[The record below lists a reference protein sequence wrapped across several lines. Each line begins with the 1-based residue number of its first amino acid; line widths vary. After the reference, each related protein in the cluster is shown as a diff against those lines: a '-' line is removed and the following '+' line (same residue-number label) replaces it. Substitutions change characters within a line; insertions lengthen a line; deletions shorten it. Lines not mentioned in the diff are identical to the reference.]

1 MELQRIKHGLMTE
14 QQQRREH
21 VNIFILGWKMKMIL
35 TVECCYLS
43 TSQHPSPQFGKIIT
57 LHNLP
62 LIFIAGDLSG
72 FLLQALKGE
81 LIG

>member
-1 MELQRIKHGLMTE
+1 M
-14 QQQRREH
+14 
-21 VNIFILGWKMKMIL
+21 NIFVLGWKVKMIL
-35 TVECCYLS
+35 TVEYCYLS
-43 TSQHPSPQFGKIIT
+43 TIQHPSPQFGKIII

-62 LIFIAGDLSG
+62 FIFIAGGLGG